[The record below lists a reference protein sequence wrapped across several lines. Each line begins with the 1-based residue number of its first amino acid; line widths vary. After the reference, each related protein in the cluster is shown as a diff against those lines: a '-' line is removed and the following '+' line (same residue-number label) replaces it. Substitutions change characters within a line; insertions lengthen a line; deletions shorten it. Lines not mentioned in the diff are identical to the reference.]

1 VSFAL
6 CPAVFADLTLARP
19 SKAMSLA
26 SASRRAS
33 SGRWRRSAPV
43 EAQEVEG
50 DEGGPRLAALGQE
63 RVEVA
68 APVVPEQIFARAV
81 ASG

>member
-1 VSFAL
+1 MTKPKPKDEPRLPRGKSFA
-6 CPAVFADLTLARP
+6 PGTDP
-19 SKAMSLA
+19 
-26 SASRRAS
+26 RRNLKGG
-33 SGRWRRSAPV
+33 GRWRRSAPV

-50 DEGGPRLAALGQE
+50 DEGGLAALGQE